1 MSNIIRTTTDEIRWE
16 IRTMN
21 LRKCERDRARHNNH
35 ILVMLYFISN
45 NCLPDVWP
53 NSVFILPVVYSLL
66 AVVPIMPA
74 VDSPSHVVW
83 SVVVEGVVVVAAVV
97 GGKIVVF
104 SVNWEVVVMVVA
116 GEVVATEVITLFA
129 IISVVGS

>member
-1 MSNIIRTTTDEIRWE
+1 
-16 IRTMN
+16 
-21 LRKCERDRARHNNH
+21 
-35 ILVMLYFISN
+35 MLYFISN
-45 NCLPDVWP
+45 NNCLPDVVCW
-53 NSVFILPVVYSLL
+53 LL

-104 SVNWEVVVMVVA
+104 IVN
-116 GEVVATEVITLFA
+116 
-129 IISVVGS
+129 